1 MNRWERLAP
10 LTGIVAVGLFVSEAI
25 VTGNTPAV
33 DASAQETVTYFHDN
47 SSVQETAACLFG
59 LSAVAYVWFGASLRA
74 ALRAAANGAE
84 RLGSLAQ
91 AGTLLIA
98 TGLSIYASIGLAAAH
113 TVDDVPAATTKTLSV
128 LNGENLYVLLAVGTT
143 LTVLA
148 TALSILRH
156 GGLPRWLGW
165 VSLVLG
171 VVAVVA
177 LVVGAFVPG
186 LGFVAFLL
194 LVLWIPTVAILIYRG
209 QPVAAPERP

>member
-1 MNRWERLAP
+1 MDRWERLAP
-10 LTGIVAVGLFVSEAI
+10 LTGIAAVALFAAEAI
-25 VTGNTPAV
+25 VTGHTPAV
-33 DASAQETVTYFHDN
+33 DAPAQETVAYFRAN
-47 SSVQETAACLFG
+47 SGVQEIAACLFG

-74 ALRAAANGAE
+74 ALRDAADGAT

-98 TGLSIYASIGLAAAH
+98 TGLSIFASFGLAAAH
-113 TVDDVPAATTKTLSV
+113 SVDDVPATTTQTLNV
-128 LNGENLYVLLAVGTT
+128 LNGENLYMLVAVGTT
-143 LTVLA
+143 LMAMA

-165 VSLVLG
+165 VSLVLA
-171 VVAVVA
+171 VVAVAA

-186 LGFVAFLL
+186 VGFVAFLL

-209 QPVAAPERP
+209 QPVALEQP